1 MGKKKFVF
9 NPFLGNFDEISE
21 EMVVVASAP
30 TTGVE
35 GVLYQDSSNPTNVYY
50 FSGGNRYLITG
61 VLDNPVSTGS
71 VWLSL
76 GLANMP

>member
-1 MGKKKFVF
+1 MGLSDFDF
-9 NPFLGNFDEISE
+9 NPFTGNLDEISK
-21 EMVVVASAP
+21 EMVVVTSAP
-30 TTGVE
+30 TTGAE

-61 VLDNPVSTGS
+61 VLNNPSGGS